1 MTSNSLYLGSL
12 MTTSSTS
19 STTTTNVREGTST
32 LLRTAQVILDELCN
46 GLRGGQGT
54 WPAEYVL
61 RELVHGDF
69 RDLPENK
76 HHCLK
81 EMCRL
86 IQELEHKL
94 EE

>member
-12 MTTSSTS
+12 MTTSSIS
-19 STTTTNVREGTST
+19 STTTTNVREGT
-32 LLRTAQVILDELCN
+32 LLRTAQAVLDELCN

-69 RDLPENK
+69 RDLPDNK